1 MANEFASLQ
10 GLPTSLTQGKVYSK
24 MKPVSTGVDLPAS
37 QNDRE
42 YKSVYEDKKMVVT
55 TKGFTIFLSLSPN
68 ADFDDGLNKG
78 QTPPT
83 YFKFTVGESPTYSFF
98 FGDDAPSYTLLAGSV
113 IVDKISIDQKK
124 KEYIISLEGE
134 DRTSPSI
141 VIKNGKLS
149 WKYADENG
157 TNGFMYQ
164 DSMSNYPSV
173 LYSVAPYNQKTVTK
187 LRTQM
192 EEDSALLMTMITDM
206 NTVGEGVYIWKAE
219 KIGVHVTPQS
229 FTFDKS
235 LEKEFLL
242 PSKVDY
248 AKITNLDTKKSYIQ
262 FQCVMSSMRTD
273 TYTGYDKADPSIY
286 MTTLQFPG
294 DEAKLAPM
302 GTSKD
307 GTDAACGMDSAEGR
321 VLKSIT
327 PVVVDNSLISVKL
340 DFQDGS
346 FYEFPHPE
354 TGEFT
359 ATDKDT
365 GGLLQGTV
373 QNLIIANGKWLDAYT
388 SECAN
393 RIARNTND
401 HLTIQGDDE
410 VLTSAIAWRTSQW
423 VKIIVPTKS
432 GSKLITI
439 PKRGA

>member
-10 GLPTSLTQGKVYSK
+10 GLPTSLTQGKAYSK
-24 MKPVSTGVDLPAS
+24 MKPVSTGVNLPAS
-37 QNDRE
+37 QTDRE
-42 YKSVYEDKKMVVT
+42 YKSIYTNEKMVIDT
-55 TKGFTIFLSLSPN
+55 DGFTIFASISPN
-68 ADFDDGLNKG
+68 VMFDEGMNGG

-83 YFKFTVGESPTYSFF
+83 YFKFTVGKSPTYAFF
-98 FGDDAPSYTLLAGSV
+98 FGDDAPSYSLLADTV
-113 IVDKISIDQKK
+113 TVYSIAINLKR
-124 KEYIISLEGE
+124 KEYIITFSP
-134 DRTSPSI
+134 TSTTPNLI
-141 VIKNGKLS
+141 IKNGKLT

-164 DSMSNYPSV
+164 ESMSNYPSV
-173 LYSVAPYNQKTVTK
+173 LYSVAPYNQSTVSK

-192 EEDSALLMTMITDM
+192 NEDSSLLGNMITEM
-206 NTVGEGVYIWKAE
+206 NAVGEGVYIWSAE
-219 KIGVHVTPQS
+219 KLEVHVTPQS
-229 FTFDKS
+229 FTFDTK

-242 PSKVDY
+242 PAKVDY
-248 AKITNLDTKKSYIQ
+248 AKITDLDTKKSFIQ

-286 MTTLQFPG
+286 MATLQFPG

-307 GTDAACGMDSAEGR
+307 GTDAMCGIDSAEGR

-327 PVVVDNSLISVKL
+327 PVIINDSLTSVKL

-346 FYEFPHPE
+346 FYEFPDPE

-373 QNLIIANGKWLDAYT
+373 KNLIVANGKWLDSYT

-393 RIARNTND
+393 RIARNIND
-401 HLTIQGDDE
+401 NLTIQEGEE

-423 VKIIVPTKS
+423 VKIIVPTKG